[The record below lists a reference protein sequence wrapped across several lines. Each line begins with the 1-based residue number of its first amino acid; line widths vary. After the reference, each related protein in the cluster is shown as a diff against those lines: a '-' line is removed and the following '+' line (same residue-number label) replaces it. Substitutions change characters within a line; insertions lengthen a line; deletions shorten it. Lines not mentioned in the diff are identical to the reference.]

1 MFYLCAVNNTII
13 SMRNWMENGLVCMW
27 ISLLVGL
34 LSCAER
40 PALDFDSIER
50 IMPQQPDSALLRLD
64 TAHVDP
70 LRLSDADRA
79 HYYLLLTE
87 ALDKCYQTPRSDSLI
102 SAAIHYYKG
111 KHDPNRLAKAWY
123 YKGRIL
129 QDQNMPLQAQDA
141 YLEASNVEGVT
152 DYSLLARLYNHLGSL
167 YLYQDVYEKAI
178 DFLRKA
184 YFYYEKIEHQNG
196 LSSVQVNMARAFHGL
211 GAIDSAQ
218 YYYERLLPLAQG
230 SRIRTLPS
238 ELGDLYREQGA
249 MDKVYPLM
257 QLALEWQPKE
267 EKRAPIYL
275 ALGEYFLS
283 VHQLDSADL
292 YFRKAM
298 MPTASIYTIAQCH
311 RNRYRLQKELGRP
324 KEALR
329 HLEQFSAYADSI
341 SAMTREA
348 SIRKVDAFYNYQ
360 RMQKQVAEAQLNAAK
375 SRNLNYLMCL
385 VALAVIFALSLI
397 FLQWKRRVKEAKWLA
412 YKREQTLQSTLE
424 AERRRYETEKTNIE
438 SELHRLQ
445 TTNQQLNQNASE
457 MHTALLRLRKNE
469 LDLCA
474 QMLET
479 KENKEELSRLMFSD
493 TAIFHRFHEMAASP
507 SADVSKQD
515 WTQLEDTLNDLFP
528 HFLCSIQRMAPKL
541 SNMEK
546 QTCMLV
552 KMGIPNRG
560 MKKILDYS
568 NVSLL
573 QARIFTKLS
582 GKPKGSVK
590 EFTQLIDSL

>member
-1 MFYLCAVNNTII
+1 
-13 SMRNWMENGLVCMW
+13 MENGLACMW

-111 KHDPNRLAKAWY
+111 KHDPNRLAKTWY

-141 YLEASNVEGVT
+141 YLEASNVVGVT

-230 SRIRTLPS
+230 TRIRTLPS

-275 ALGEYFLS
+275 ALGEYFLAAAGITDQQDRGVRFCS
-283 VHQLDSADL
+283 LTSLGNTTTKDVAFTDNAGKRIFPGRGIKLFLTIQSILQGNIAL
-292 YFRKAM
+292 YHILEFRHI
-298 MPTASIYTIAQCH
+298 PLNGVSTDQTTALI
-311 RNRYRLQKELGRP
+311 NRSG
-324 KEALR
+324 
-329 HLEQFSAYADSI
+329 
-341 SAMTREA
+341 
-348 SIRKVDAFYNYQ
+348 V
-360 RMQKQVAEAQLNAAK
+360 AQL
-375 SRNLNYLMCL
+375 
-385 VALAVIFALSLI
+385 
-397 FLQWKRRVKEAKWLA
+397 
-412 YKREQTLQSTLE
+412 
-424 AERRRYETEKTNIE
+424 
-438 SELHRLQ
+438 H
-445 TTNQQLNQNASE
+445 
-457 MHTALLRLRKNE
+457 
-469 LDLCA
+469 
-474 QMLET
+474 
-479 KENKEELSRLMFSD
+479 
-493 TAIFHRFHEMAASP
+493 
-507 SADVSKQD
+507 
-515 WTQLEDTLNDLFP
+515 DLFTIDIVGKLLIN
-528 HFLCSIQRMAPKL
+528 HRSFCS
-541 SNMEK
+541 
-546 QTCMLV
+546 
-552 KMGIPNRG
+552 
-560 MKKILDYS
+560 
-568 NVSLL
+568 
-573 QARIFTKLS
+573 
-582 GKPKGSVK
+582 
-590 EFTQLIDSL
+590 

>member
-1 MFYLCAVNNTII
+1 
-13 SMRNWMENGLVCMW
+13 
-27 ISLLVGL
+27 
-34 LSCAER
+34 
-40 PALDFDSIER
+40 
-50 IMPQQPDSALLRLD
+50 
-64 TAHVDP
+64 
-70 LRLSDADRA
+70 
-79 HYYLLLTE
+79 
-87 ALDKCYQTPRSDSLI
+87 
-102 SAAIHYYKG
+102 
-111 KHDPNRLAKAWY
+111 
-123 YKGRIL
+123 
-129 QDQNMPLQAQDA
+129 MPLQAQDA

-230 SRIRTLPS
+230 TRIRTLPS

-292 YFRKAM
+292 YFRRAM

-341 SAMTREA
+341 SAMTHEA

-397 FLQWKRRVKEAKWLA
+397 FLAGNGGSRRQNGWRIKGSKPCNPHWKRSVGVTRQK
-412 YKREQTLQSTLE
+412 KRTSRANFTGFKQPINSSI
-424 AERRRYETEKTNIE
+424 K
-438 SELHRLQ
+438 
-445 TTNQQLNQNASE
+445 
-457 MHTALLRLRKNE
+457 MPRK
-469 LDLCA
+469 CI
-474 QMLET
+474 
-479 KENKEELSRLMFSD
+479 R
-493 TAIFHRFHEMAASP
+493 P
-507 SADVSKQD
+507 Y
-515 WTQLEDTLNDLFP
+515 
-528 HFLCSIQRMAPKL
+528 C
-541 SNMEK
+541 
-546 QTCMLV
+546 
-552 KMGIPNRG
+552 G
-560 MKKILDYS
+560 
-568 NVSLL
+568 
-573 QARIFTKLS
+573 S
-582 GKPKGSVK
+582 GKTSWTSARKCSK
-590 EFTQLIDSL
+590 RKRIRRSCQD